1 MYWWGKKMNHQ
12 DTKTQSC
19 LRENQSKEQ
28 YAGYAPIPAA
38 TERIAALV
46 VDAAYAVHK
55 ILGAGLLESVYEP
68 CFCHEIKKRGLSFA
82 RQQVVPIIYEGVILE
97 ENLRLDVVVE
107 DQIICELKAVDQ
119 ILPVHQ
125 AQLLTYLK
133 LTHKRLGFLIN
144 FNVPLIK
151 NGIKRMV
158 L

>member
-1 MYWWGKKMNHQ
+1 MNHK
-12 DTKTQSC
+12 DSKTQSF
-19 LRENQSKEQ
+19 LKNSTNKEEH
-28 YAGYAPIPAA
+28 AGYPPIPAE

-55 ILGAGLLESVYEP
+55 ALGAGLLESVYEP
-68 CFCHEIKKRGLSFA
+68 CFCYELQKRGLRFA
-82 RQQVVPIIYEGVILE
+82 RQVAVPIIYDGVKLQE
-97 ENLRLDVVVE
+97 TLRLDIVVE

-119 ILPVHQ
+119 IVPVHQ
-125 AQLLTYLK
+125 AQLLTYPK
-133 LTHKRLGFLIN
+133 LANKRLGFLIN